1 MKQKQLH
8 AQAVTLHLPTTLMI
22 IPTMQATPQSKI
34 PLTRG
39 KKLEFLPLSY
49 SEPDCPAYTS
59 AAEDSNTFLFIVPA
73 VPKFYLLLVSCSQRV
88 SRDIDALPNC

>member
-8 AQAVTLHLPTTLMI
+8 AQAVTLHLPTTLIM

-34 PLTRG
+34 PSTGG
-39 KKLEFLPLSY
+39 KKLVSMPLSY

-59 AAEDSNTFLFIVPA
+59 AAEDSNTFLFTVPA
-73 VPKFYLLLVSCSQRV
+73 VPKYLFVISAMQPACF
-88 SRDIDALPNC
+88 A